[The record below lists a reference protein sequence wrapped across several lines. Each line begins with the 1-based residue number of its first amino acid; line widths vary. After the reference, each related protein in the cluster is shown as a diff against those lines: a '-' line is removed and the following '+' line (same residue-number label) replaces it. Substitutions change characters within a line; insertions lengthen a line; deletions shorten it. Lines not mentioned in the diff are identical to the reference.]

1 MFEHDIL
8 DFCVGIAAG
17 VICFWYAEKF
27 LPRRFINRRRDIIIW
42 SIVYAI
48 EQVAVSNLTTYF
60 SPYDRFIIILPQ
72 FLTLYVLQKI
82 FFVTD
87 KTREFFILAS
97 FIVGWDIL
105 RFIASPLSHVIF
117 SVWSPIWTEIF
128 NRLIENYPASTEK
141 IIFHME
147 ILNRVAVFTIL
158 IFCRAVQF
166 GILIKYLKVIAK
178 NFARRD
184 YELKFRDSLFLIFPC
199 VTVLLIDATLR
210 LTAFSVENG
219 AMFLIYEREPATV
232 LLLPTISIFLL
243 GVIISSVILFQNL
256 IRYKDEEQKRL
267 MLENRAVEVH
277 REVEELQNIYADI
290 RGLRHDLRNHIQNI
304 SASVRGNVE
313 AENYLRGMTAT
324 VEKLD
329 FADKTGNPITDIILH
344 QTRQRALK
352 NSIKFDAAFT
362 CAKDFDIYDV
372 AIILNNALENAL
384 EACEKVSGEKFI
396 SVRSYR
402 RGKLF
407 FIEVENNFD
416 GDLNFENE
424 LPSTT
429 KASKNLHGLGLRNIK
444 RTAQKYLGDIDIKVD
459 GQNFRLTV
467 MLYQKN
473 FS

>member
-8 DFCVGIAAG
+8 DFGVGIAAG

-27 LPRRFINRRRDIIIW
+27 LPCRFMNRRRDIIIW
-42 SIVYAI
+42 AAVYAI
-48 EQVAVSNLTTYF
+48 EQIAVSNLTAYF

-72 FLTLYVLQKI
+72 FLTLYLLQKI

-128 NRLIENYPASTEK
+128 NRLIESYPTSTDE

-184 YELKFRDSLFLIFPC
+184 YELKFRDSLFLI
-199 VTVLLIDATLR
+199 

-304 SASVRGNVE
+304 SASVRGNVD
-313 AENYLRGMTAT
+313 AENYLRGMTTT
-324 VEKLD
+324 VEKLN

-384 EACEKVSGEKFI
+384 EACEKVSGDKFI
-396 SVRSYR
+396 SIRSYR
-402 RGKLF
+402 RGNLF

-416 GDLNFENE
+416 GALNFENE

-444 RTAQKYLGDIDIKVD
+444 RTAQKYLGDIDIKLD
-459 GQNFRLTV
+459 DRIFKLTI